1 MESKSYHLLFVA
13 VFFVVLIWSA
23 INPHDYT
30 TLFLEIFPALIGLT
44 VLIFTYSKFQ
54 FTTFVYFLI
63 LCHAIILCA
72 GGKYTYALNP
82 LFEWVKDFLHSE
94 RNNYDKLGHF
104 AQGFIPA
111 VIVRELFIRLNVFNK
126 KKWIFFCSVSVIVFI
141 SACYE
146 FIEWWT
152 ALLIGGEADSFL
164 GTQGY
169 VWDTQSDMFFALIGS
184 LTALI
189 FFSRFHDR
197 MIDKISS
204 NP

>member
-1 MESKSYHLLFVA
+1 MSQKSIHISFIA
-13 VFFVVLIWSA
+13 VFIIILIWSA

-30 TLFLEIFPALIGLT
+30 TWILEIFPALIGLSI
-44 VLIFTYSKFQ
+44 LIFTYKKFQ
-54 FTTFVYFLI
+54 FTTFIYFLI
-63 LCHAIILCA
+63 LVHATILCV

-82 LFEWVKDFLHSE
+82 LFEYLKDILNSD

-111 VIVRELFIRLNVFNK
+111 LLVRELFIRLDVFRK
-126 KKWIFFCSVSVIVFI
+126 KGWIFFCCVSVVVFI

-152 ALLIGGEADSFL
+152 ALIIGGEADSFL

-169 VWDTQSDMFFALIGS
+169 VWDTQSDMFLALVGSLFALI
-184 LTALI
+184 L
-189 FFSRFHDR
+189 FSRFHDR
-197 MIDKISS
+197 MIEKINSS
-204 NP
+204 H

>member
-1 MESKSYHLLFVA
+1 MGKKSLHLTFVA
-13 VFFVVLIWSA
+13 VFFIVLIWSA

-30 TLFLEIFPALIGLT
+30 TLILEIFPALIGLS
-44 VLIFTYSKFQ
+44 VLVFTYTKFR
-54 FTTFVYFLI
+54 FTTFIYFLI
-63 LCHAIILCA
+63 LIHAIILCV

-82 LFEWVKDFLHSE
+82 FFEYLKEIMNSD

-111 VIVRELFIRLNVFNK
+111 LIIRELFIRLDVFNK
-126 KKWIFFCSVSVIVFI
+126 KGWIFFCSVSIVVFI

-152 ALLIGGEADSFL
+152 ALIIGGEADSFL

-169 VWDTQSDMFFALIGS
+169 VWDTQSDMFLAMIGA

-189 FFSRFHDR
+189 FFSHFQ
-197 MIDKISS
+197 DKQIQS
-204 NP
+204 NL